1 MHILCVFLC
10 MLKQI
15 YRKQHFF
22 VHFVALIVAL
32 SNNMKTERRLDFV
45 N

>member
-1 MHILCVFLC
+1 MCVL
-10 MLKQI
+10 MYAKINLQKTT
-15 YRKQHFF
+15 FF
-22 VHFVALIVAL
+22 VHFVALIVVL